1 MNAKT
6 MREAA
11 GTQTVERAGNDA
23 MQQLRQE
30 TVCSLTAMAA
40 YWATR
45 KHEFLWLAGDLFL
58 GFVDP
63 ACRYGEEPL
72 TTEEQ
77 LNMIFTE
84 WMLYE
89 FPFYDGRT
97 PLKEYLVHPPHT
109 AHEHERAILA
119 QVACTQFFSRF
130 EIRAK
135 DHATGMCALVDA
147 RTAQRYDV
155 LDPRICTTDR
165 WQTGTIAL
173 RIACVRGTW
182 LPVGQTVFYDR
193 AAPRETASDGPG
205 SFHPEDRIRKPWA
218 EQAGFYLRLVRDV
231 LGIDGRYRATSRF
244 FPVNAPDAPDACEQQ
259 AS

>member
-11 GTQTVERAGNDA
+11 GTQTVERAHHDA
-23 MQQLRQE
+23 RQRLRQE
-30 TVCSLTAMAA
+30 TGCSVTAMAT

-45 KHEFLWLAGDLFL
+45 KHEFLWLAGDLFV

-72 TTEEQ
+72 TTDEQ
-77 LNMIFTE
+77 LNAIFTE
-84 WMLYE
+84 WVLYE

-97 PLKEYLVHPPHT
+97 LLKEYLVHPPH
-109 AHEHERAILA
+109 AADERDRALLE
-119 QVACTQFFSRF
+119 QVARTQFFSRF

-135 DHATGMCALVDA
+135 DRSTGMCTLVDVQTA
-147 RTAQRYDV
+147 RRYDV
-155 LDPRICTTDR
+155 LDPHICTNDR
-165 WQTGTIAL
+165 WQTGTIAR

-193 AAPRETASDGPG
+193 AAPHETASDGPG
-205 SFHPEDRIRKPWA
+205 CFHPEDRIRKPWA
-218 EQAGFYLRLVRDV
+218 EQAGFYLRLVRDI
-231 LGIDGRYRATSRF
+231 LGIDGRYRATSQF
-244 FPVNAPDAPDACEQQ
+244 FPVDAQGCCEQKT
-259 AS
+259 S